1 MGDPPSIA
9 NHCDS
14 CEVGTFLQLRND
26 LPSKSQDALR
36 PLLQRY
42 GAVLEPRNIG
52 NIWTQCRLRPEVLIL
67 KSRSGEARHKEV
79 RDFPPSQAI
88 QRSPSCK
95 GRMIE
100 RRYSVLSNCLQLT
113 IFCMSIWIVQH
124 SFSTEQVFALHTF
137 LGDGQARPVLSV
149 ASL

>member
-1 MGDPPSIA
+1 M
-9 NHCDS
+9 NQCES
-14 CEVGTFLQLRND
+14 CEVGTFLQLGQLRND

-42 GAVLEPRNIG
+42 GADLEHLEPRNIG
-52 NIWTQCRLRPEVLIL
+52 NIWIL

-79 RDFPPSQAI
+79 RDFHDFPPSQAI

-95 GRMIE
+95 GRVIE